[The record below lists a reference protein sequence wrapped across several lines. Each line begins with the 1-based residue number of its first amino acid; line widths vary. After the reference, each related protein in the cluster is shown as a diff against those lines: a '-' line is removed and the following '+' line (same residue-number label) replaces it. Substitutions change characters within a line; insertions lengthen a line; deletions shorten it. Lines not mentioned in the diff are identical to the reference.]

1 MPFKISEFTADIN
14 KRGVLHSHSFEAKF
28 RKPDCLSASNS
39 TPENLSI
46 RCESASIPGVTLATA
61 EGPPRLGV
69 GPNEAQPY
77 GVTFDDITLGFVV
90 DRKSEIY
97 KYFYQWMNY
106 IVGYSSIG
114 NAESNYEVG
123 YRKKF
128 MTEIE
133 VTLFDASQKQIQ
145 KVTMRRA
152 YPKSIAAVD
161 LNWDSQ
167 GTLVKLSIPFS
178 YKFYDI
184 EFFEPNNDN
193 PRGGERGPTGSPPPS
208 VTPGR
213 ATTISRNAASQFI
226 DPQTVINNQLTQSGI
241 IEA

>member
-1 MPFKISEFTADIN
+1 MAFSLNDFRSDIN
-14 KRGVLHSHSFEAKF
+14 RRGVLHSHSFEATF
-28 RKPDCLSASNS
+28 RKPDCLSALVAPSE
-39 TPENLSI
+39 TLSI

-77 GVTFDDITLGFVV
+77 GVTFDDITLSFLV

-97 KYFYQWMNY
+97 RYFYSWFNY
-106 IVGYSSIG
+106 IVNTSSNG

-133 VTLFDASQKQIQ
+133 VTLFDSSHKPIQ

-152 YPKSIAAVD
+152 YPKSISAVD
-161 LNWDSQ
+161 LNWDAQ
-167 GTLVKLSIPFS
+167 GTLVKLSIPFA

-184 EFFEPNNDN
+184 KFFEPNNDN
-193 PRGGERGPTGSPPPS
+193 PRGSAPRPIAQPPK
-208 VTPGR
+208 VVPGQLP
-213 ATTISRNAASQFI
+213 TISRNATGTII
-226 DPQTVINNQLTQSGI
+226 DPQTIVNNQLLQSGI
-241 IEA
+241 IET